1 MFLFIIFSLIAIV
14 AAAGVILSRR
24 PIYSALFLLVNF
36 ATLAA
41 LYIMLQAQFLAVV
54 QIIVYGGAIV
64 VLFLFVVMLLGGGEL
79 NDIRDARRPGADA
92 SGPGADAGRGE
103 KSFAPTPGGREKS
116 FAPTPGGRAV
126 EGRLRWPQ
134 IAALTLAI
142 LLLATVGYGLITGQL
157 NPIQSDAA
165 TFGQGSVQA
174 IGSVLYTDYLLPFE
188 LASILLLVGMIGAV
202 VLARP
207 AE

>member
-1 MFLFIIFSLIAIV
+1 
-14 AAAGVILSRR
+14 
-24 PIYSALFLLVNF
+24 
-36 ATLAA
+36 
-41 LYIMLQAQFLAVV
+41 
-54 QIIVYGGAIV
+54 
-64 VLFLFVVMLLGGGEL
+64 
-79 NDIRDARRPGADA
+79 
-92 SGPGADAGRGE
+92 
-103 KSFAPTPGGREKS
+103 
-116 FAPTPGGRAV
+116 
-126 EGRLRWPQ
+126 
-134 IAALTLAI
+134 
-142 LLLATVGYGLITGQL
+142 L